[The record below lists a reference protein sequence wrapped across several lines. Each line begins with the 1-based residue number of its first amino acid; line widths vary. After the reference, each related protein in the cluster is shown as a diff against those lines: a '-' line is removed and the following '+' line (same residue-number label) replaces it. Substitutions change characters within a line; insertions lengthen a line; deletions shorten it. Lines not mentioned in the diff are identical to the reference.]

1 MNRIVLIG
9 NGFDLAHG
17 LKTSY
22 ADFINWY
29 WEKKIRELKNENTS
43 TLDDGI
49 CCFKLLEYESWKKF
63 WIHKNL
69 SLVKKEDLL
78 DAFKNNRNLVEMKVG
93 VFFNIIQEQ
102 YEKKGWVDIENEY
115 YRLLTEKRLPAG
127 ALNSEL
133 DKIKQKLIT
142 YLDEVTKGR
151 SVTVQNLRFIFFEPF
166 KKEDIAVKSFET
178 FRSII
183 HTRSYYNDSILSDLI
198 KEYENYNI
206 SHVKEFK
213 QKGGGIKDLETN
225 NDFPEELLLPDRIML
240 LNFNYTKIADTYF
253 PPKSD
258 KFIVNHIH
266 GYLSSPNDVIFGYGD
281 EQDESFKGLQ
291 KRNDKESLK
300 NIKSIKYLETPNY
313 RKLLAFMESAP
324 YQIYIMGHSCGKSD
338 GTLLNTLF
346 EHKNCISIKPY
357 YYQKADGTD
366 NYMEMV
372 QNISRNFTD
381 MQLMRDRVVNKT
393 QCKPLPQ
400 AKK

>member
-151 SVTVQNLRFIFFEPF
+151 
-166 KKEDIAVKSFET
+166 
-178 FRSII
+178 
-183 HTRSYYNDSILSDLI
+183 
-198 KEYENYNI
+198 
-206 SHVKEFK
+206 
-213 QKGGGIKDLETN
+213 
-225 NDFPEELLLPDRIML
+225 
-240 LNFNYTKIADTYF
+240 
-253 PPKSD
+253 
-258 KFIVNHIH
+258 
-266 GYLSSPNDVIFGYGD
+266 
-281 EQDESFKGLQ
+281 
-291 KRNDKESLK
+291 
-300 NIKSIKYLETPNY
+300 
-313 RKLLAFMESAP
+313 
-324 YQIYIMGHSCGKSD
+324 
-338 GTLLNTLF
+338 
-346 EHKNCISIKPY
+346 
-357 YYQKADGTD
+357 
-366 NYMEMV
+366 
-372 QNISRNFTD
+372 
-381 MQLMRDRVVNKT
+381 
-393 QCKPLPQ
+393 
-400 AKK
+400 